1 MAREAALR
9 EVAEFLPDGVVLAD
23 REGRIVYASPLAES
37 MFGYG
42 RGELQG
48 QPIEVLMP
56 KRHNAQHVEHRKRY
70 VLEPKRRLM
79 GQAAAEL
86 LGRRKDGGE
95 FPVDIALAP
104 MEVNG
109 GVHVLALVR
118 DVTARREAESQL
130 REQRERL
137 RAIVETSR
145 DAIVAADQAG
155 RVTYWNPA
163 AESMFGYSAEEMQG
177 QPLTRIMPE
186 RFEAAHTTG
195 MSHFLTTGEPQVIG
209 QTVELAGLRRDG
221 TEFPLELSL
230 ASWKRDSEAMFAAI
244 IRDITKRK
252 EQEQIISKQAEET
265 RKQLEIMYGR
275 EERVL
280 DLKHEVNALLKEL
293 GRPPQYQA

>member
-23 REGRIVYASPLAES
+23 REGRIVYTSPLAES

-56 KRHNAQHVEHRKRY
+56 KRYNAQHVEQRKRY

-86 LGRRKDGGE
+86 WGRRKDGGE

-104 MEVNG
+104 MEANG

-118 DVTARREAESQL
+118 DVTARRGAESQL

-137 RAIVETSR
+137 RAVVETSR
-145 DAIVAADQAG
+145 DAIVAADQTG

-163 AESMFGYSAEEMQG
+163 AESMFGYSTEEMQG

-186 RFEAAHTTG
+186 RFRDAHREG
-195 MSHFLTTGEPQVIG
+195 MSRFLATGQSQVIG

-221 TEFPLELSL
+221 AEFPLEVSL
-230 ASWKRDSEAMFAAI
+230 ASWKRDGEPMFAAI
-244 IRDITKRK
+244 IRDITARK
-252 EQEQIISKQAEET
+252 EQERIIHKQADDA
-265 RKQLEIMYGR
+265 RKQLGIMYGR

-293 GRPPQYQA
+293 GRPPRYGG